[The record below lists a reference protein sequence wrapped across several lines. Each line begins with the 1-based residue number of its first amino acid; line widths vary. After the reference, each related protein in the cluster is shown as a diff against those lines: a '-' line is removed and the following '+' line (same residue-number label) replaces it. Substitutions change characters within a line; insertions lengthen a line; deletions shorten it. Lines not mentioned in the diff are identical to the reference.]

1 MSAAGRRRWEP
12 SRLRSTEFWASAPH
26 IVARLSQVR
35 NIVLGS
41 QITLNDAFEE
51 GQLLRECLVIYVDA
65 ALDRNGRAGCGL
77 AVFIRGR
84 AVYTESFGFSHLGGS
99 GQLETHVLPC
109 SPRLPPARRPYQ
121 RVLRRPGCA

>member
-1 MSAAGRRRWEP
+1 MSTAGTTPWGL
-12 SRLRSTEFWASAPH
+12 SCLRSTDFWASAPH
-26 IVARLSQVR
+26 LVAWLSQVR

-41 QITLNDAFEE
+41 QITLNHAFKE

-84 AVYTESFGFSHLGGS
+84 AGHTESVGFSHLGGS
-99 GQLETHVLPC
+99 AQLEAHDC
-109 SPRLPPARRPYQ
+109 ARGTS
-121 RVLRRPGCA
+121 LAA

>member
-1 MSAAGRRRWEP
+1 MSTAGTRRWEP
-12 SRLRSTEFWASAPH
+12 SCLRSTEFWASAPH

-41 QITLNDAFEE
+41 QITLNDAFKE

-99 GQLETHVLPC
+99 APLQRHVCACALYLAAAPWPYH
-109 SPRLPPARRPYQ
+109 PRT
-121 RVLRRPGCA
+121 